1 MNSNLAEV
9 KKQLEEH
16 QKEVERL
23 EREARTLKIQKKLEL
38 FMSLIAGDDAVS
50 KFLEKHTVEE
60 TRVVAETF
68 IMNFEQTL
76 EQAEEKFK
84 EIRAKKDRRRARKNN
99 QASRQEMVDADDPF
113 RNSDEQEEET
123 NVIY

>member
-38 FMSLIAGDDAVS
+38 IMNLIAGDDAVS

-68 IMNFEQTL
+68 ILNFEQTL

-84 EIRAKKDRRRARKNN
+84 EIRAKKDRRRARKDN

>member
-38 FMSLIAGDDAVS
+38 FMNLIAGDDAVS

-68 IMNFEQTL
+68 ILNYEQTL

-84 EIRAKKDRRRARKNN
+84 EIRATKDRRRARKNN

>member
-38 FMSLIAGDDAVS
+38 FMNLIAGDDAVS

-68 IMNFEQTL
+68 ILNYEQTL